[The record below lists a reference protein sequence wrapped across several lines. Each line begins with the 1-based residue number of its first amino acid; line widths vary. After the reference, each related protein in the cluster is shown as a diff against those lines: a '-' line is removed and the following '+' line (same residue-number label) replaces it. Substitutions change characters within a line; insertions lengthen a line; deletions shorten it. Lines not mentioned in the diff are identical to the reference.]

1 MYFRAPLVRFCLLYQ
16 LRGDLKKC
24 YVKSYVN
31 KEHCEIPKHIQ
42 VYFLLKFVEQDNGKT
57 SDLEKDD
64 FQLHSTPV

>member
-1 MYFRAPLVRFCLLYQ
+1 MLCRKLCQQRTL
-16 LRGDLKKC
+16 
-24 YVKSYVN
+24 
-31 KEHCEIPKHIQ
+31 CEIPKHIQ